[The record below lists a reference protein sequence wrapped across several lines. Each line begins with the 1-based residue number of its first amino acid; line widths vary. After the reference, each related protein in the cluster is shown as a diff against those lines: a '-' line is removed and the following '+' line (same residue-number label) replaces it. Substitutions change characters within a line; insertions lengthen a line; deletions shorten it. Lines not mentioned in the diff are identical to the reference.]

1 MLQSSKG
8 GDGMRLDQLAGIYVP
23 LSSQGMHFDGE
34 YTEIL
39 PSPALAPYVRCFWG
53 SLHARRMCSG
63 GSRVIPDS
71 CMDLIFEVNY
81 TKNRVAGRFCAL
93 DDATYVTPERSSGEL
108 VASFG
113 IRFYA
118 WTAACFAEADF
129 RDALGKVFDPEQH
142 FSALFQALAPQLFE
156 PDDLAAR
163 ARFADA
169 ELMRRLRPDRL
180 SSALLNAIHAMI
192 SGCGR
197 EKVGEIAA
205 RAGMSG
211 RQLER
216 RMLELTG
223 AGPKLLAQLVRH
235 QLVYREVLE
244 GRFRALDAVEKYG
257 YADQS
262 HLLRDFRR
270 FQGVLPGAISL
281 QYDAC
286 CRISSI
292 QEGEG

>member
-1 MLQSSKG
+1 M
-8 GDGMRLDQLAGIYVP
+8 QLERIARMYVP
-23 LSSQGMHFDGE
+23 LSSYGLRFDGE
-34 YTEIL
+34 YTEIA
-39 PSPALAPYVRCFWG
+39 PCPALAPYLRCFWG
-53 SLHARRMCSG
+53 SLHARRICG

-81 TKNRVAGRFCAL
+81 TKNRVTGRFCAL
-93 DDATYVTPERSSGEL
+93 DDAAYVTPERSSQDIIS
-108 VASFG
+108 SFG

-129 RDALGKVFDPEQH
+129 RDALGRVFDPEAH
-142 FSALFQALAPQLFE
+142 FSSLFRALAPQLFE

-163 ARFADA
+163 ARLAEA

-180 SSALLNAIHAMI
+180 GYALLNAIYGMI

-211 RQLER
+211 RKMER
-216 RMLELTG
+216 KLLELTG
-223 AGPKLLAQLVRH
+223 AGPKLLNQLIRH
-235 QLVYREVLE
+235 QLIYREVLE
-244 GRFRALDAVEKYG
+244 GRYRALDAVEKYG

-270 FQGVLPGAISL
+270 FQGVLPGEL
-281 QYDAC
+281 PWKNDKN

-292 QEGEG
+292 HEE

>member
-1 MLQSSKG
+1 M
-8 GDGMRLDQLAGIYVP
+8 QLERIARMYVP
-23 LSSQGMHFDGE
+23 LSSYGLRFDGE
-34 YTEIL
+34 YTEI
-39 PSPALAPYVRCFWG
+39 PPCPALAPYLRCFWG
-53 SLHARRMCSG
+53 SLHARRSCG

-81 TKNRVAGRFCAL
+81 TKNCVAGRFCAL
-93 DDATYVTPERSSGEL
+93 DDAAYVTPDRSSEEL

-129 RDALGKVFDPEQH
+129 RDALGRVFDPEAH
-142 FSALFQALAPQLFE
+142 FSSLFHALSPRLFE

-163 ARFADA
+163 ARLAEA

-180 SSALLNAIHAMI
+180 GYALLNAIYGMI

-205 RAGMSG
+205 KAGIGG
-211 RQLER
+211 RRLER
-216 RMLELTG
+216 KLLELTG
-223 AGPKLLAQLVRH
+223 AGPKLLNQLIRH
-235 QLVYREVLE
+235 QLIYREVLE
-244 GRFRALDAVEKYG
+244 GRYRALDAVEKYG

-270 FQGVLPGAISL
+270 FQGVLPGEL
-281 QYDAC
+281 PWKNDKN

-292 QEGEG
+292 HEE

>member
-1 MLQSSKG
+1 M
-8 GDGMRLDQLAGIYVP
+8 QLERIARMYVP
-23 LSSQGMHFDGE
+23 LSSYGLRFDGE
-34 YTEIL
+34 YTEI
-39 PSPALAPYVRCFWG
+39 PPCPALAPYLRCFWG

-81 TKNRVAGRFCAL
+81 TKNRVTGRFCAL
-93 DDATYVTPERSSGEL
+93 DDAAYVTPDRSSQDII
-108 VASFG
+108 SS
-113 IRFYA
+113 FYA

-129 RDALGKVFDPEQH
+129 RDALGRVFDPEAH
-142 FSALFQALAPQLFE
+142 FSSLFRALAPQLFE

-163 ARFADA
+163 ARLAEA
-169 ELMRRLRPDRL
+169 ELLRRLRPERPGN
-180 SSALLNAIHAMI
+180 ALMNVIYGMI

-205 RAGMSG
+205 KAGIGG
-211 RQLER
+211 RRLER
-216 RMLELTG
+216 KLLELTG
-223 AGPKLLAQLVRH
+223 AGPKLLNQLIRH
-235 QLVYREVLE
+235 QLLYREVLE
-244 GRFRALDAVEKYG
+244 GRYRALDAVEKYG

-270 FQGVLPGAISL
+270 FQGVLPGEL
-281 QYDAC
+281 PWKNDER

-292 QEGEG
+292 HEE

>member
-1 MLQSSKG
+1 M
-8 GDGMRLDQLAGIYVP
+8 QLERIARIYLP
-23 LSSQGMHFDGE
+23 LSSHGLRFDGE
-34 YTEIL
+34 YTEIP

-53 SLHARRMCSG
+53 SLHARTPRSG

-81 TKNRVAGRFCAL
+81 TKNRVTGRFCAM
-93 DDATYVTPERSSGEL
+93 DDAAYVTPDRGSQDQ

-118 WTAACFAEADF
+118 WTAACFAEVDF
-129 RDALGKVFDPEQH
+129 RDALGRVFDPEAH
-142 FSALFQALAPQLFE
+142 FSSLFHALSPRLFE

-163 ARFADA
+163 ARLAEA
-169 ELMRRLRPDRL
+169 ELLRRLRPERL
-180 SSALLNAIHAMI
+180 NSELSNVIYAMI

-205 RAGMSG
+205 RAGISG
-211 RQLER
+211 RKMER
-216 RMLELTG
+216 RLLELTG
-223 AGPKLLAQLVRH
+223 AGPKLLAQLIRH
-235 QLVYREVLE
+235 QLLYREVLE
-244 GRFRALDAVEKYG
+244 GRYRALDAVEKYG

-270 FQGVLPGAISL
+270 FQGVLPGELAWKNDES
-281 QYDAC
+281 

-292 QEGEG
+292 HEGQI

>member
-1 MLQSSKG
+1 MQ
-8 GDGMRLDQLAGIYVP
+8 LDRIARIYLP
-23 LSSQGMHFDGE
+23 LSSFGLRFDGE
-34 YTEIL
+34 YTEI
-39 PSPALAPYVRCFWG
+39 PPTPALSPYVRCFWG
-53 SLHARRMCSG
+53 SLRARRRSG

-81 TKNRVAGRFCAL
+81 TKNRVTGHFCGL
-93 DDATYVTPERSSGEL
+93 DDAPCITPGRSPTDL

-129 RDALGKVFDPEQH
+129 RDALGRVFEPEAH
-142 FSALFQALAPQLFE
+142 FSSLFYALSPQLFE
-156 PDDLAAR
+156 PDALVAR
-163 ARFADA
+163 ARLA
-169 ELMRRLRPDRL
+169 EGELLRRLRPERL
-180 SSALLNAIHAMI
+180 SSELLSVIYAMI

-197 EKVGEIAA
+197 EKMGEIAA

-211 RQLER
+211 RKMER
-216 RMLELTG
+216 KLLELTG
-223 AGPKLLAQLVRH
+223 AGPKLLAQLIRH

-244 GRFRALDAVEKYG
+244 GRYRALDAVEKYG

-270 FQGVLPGAISL
+270 FQGVLPGELAVLASKN
-281 QYDAC
+281 DEN
-286 CRISSI
+286 CRIFSI
-292 QEGEG
+292 HEGEI

>member
-1 MLQSSKG
+1 M
-8 GDGMRLDQLAGIYVP
+8 QLERIARMYVP
-23 LSSQGMHFDGE
+23 LSSYGLRFDGE
-34 YTEIL
+34 YTEI
-39 PSPALAPYVRCFWG
+39 PPCPALTPYLRCFWG

-81 TKNRVAGRFCAL
+81 TKNCVTGRFCAL
-93 DDATYVTPERSSGEL
+93 DDAAYVTPECSSQDIIS
-108 VASFG
+108 SFG

-118 WTAACFAEADF
+118 WTAACFAEEDF
-129 RDALGKVFDPEQH
+129 RDELGRVFDPEAH
-142 FSALFQALAPQLFE
+142 FSSLFHALSPRLFE

-163 ARFADA
+163 ARLAEA

-180 SSALLNAIHAMI
+180 GNALLNAIYGMI

-211 RQLER
+211 RKMER
-216 RMLELTG
+216 KLLELTG
-223 AGPKLLAQLVRH
+223 AGPKLLNQLIRH
-235 QLVYREVLE
+235 QLIYREVLE
-244 GRFRALDAVEKYG
+244 GRYRALDAVEKYG

-270 FQGVLPGAISL
+270 FQGVLPGEL
-281 QYDAC
+281 PWKNDER

-292 QEGEG
+292 HEGDI

>member
-1 MLQSSKG
+1 M
-8 GDGMRLDQLAGIYVP
+8 QLERIARIYVP
-23 LSSQGMHFDGE
+23 LSAQGLRFDGE
-34 YTEIL
+34 YTEI
-39 PSPALAPYVRCFWG
+39 PPCPALAPYLRCFWG

-81 TKNRVAGRFCAL
+81 TKNRVTGRFCAL
-93 DDATYVTPERSSGEL
+93 DDAAYVTPERSSQDIIS
-108 VASFG
+108 SFG

-129 RDALGKVFDPEQH
+129 RDALGRVFDPEAH
-142 FSALFQALAPQLFE
+142 FSSLFRALAPKLFE

-163 ARFADA
+163 ARLA
-169 ELMRRLRPDRL
+169 EGELLQRLRPDRPGCD
-180 SSALLNAIHAMI
+180 LLNAIYGMI

-205 RAGMSG
+205 RAGIGG
-211 RQLER
+211 RRLER
-216 RMLELTG
+216 RLLELTG
-223 AGPKLLAQLVRH
+223 AGPKLLNQLIRH
-235 QLVYREVLE
+235 QLIYREVLE

-270 FQGVLPGAISL
+270 FQGVLPGALSH

-292 QEGEG
+292 QERED

>member
-1 MLQSSKG
+1 M
-8 GDGMRLDQLAGIYVP
+8 QLERIARMYVP
-23 LSSQGMHFDGE
+23 LSSYGLRFDGE
-34 YTEIL
+34 YTEIA
-39 PSPALAPYVRCFWG
+39 PCPALAPYLRCFWG
-53 SLHARRMCSG
+53 SLHARRSCG

-81 TKNRVAGRFCAL
+81 TKNRVTGRFCAL
-93 DDATYVTPERSSGEL
+93 DDAAYVTPECSSQDIIS
-108 VASFG
+108 SFG

-129 RDALGKVFDPEQH
+129 RDALGRVFDPEAH
-142 FSALFQALAPQLFE
+142 FSSLFHALSPRLFE

-163 ARFADA
+163 ARLAEA

-180 SSALLNAIHAMI
+180 GYALLNAIYGMI

-197 EKVGEIAA
+197 EKVGGIAA

-211 RQLER
+211 RKMER
-216 RMLELTG
+216 KLLELTG
-223 AGPKLLAQLVRH
+223 AGPKLLNQLIRH
-235 QLVYREVLE
+235 QLIYREVLE
-244 GRFRALDAVEKYG
+244 GRYRALDAVEKYG

-270 FQGVLPGAISL
+270 FQGVLPGEL
-281 QYDAC
+281 PWKNDER

-292 QEGEG
+292 HEGDI

>member
-1 MLQSSKG
+1 M
-8 GDGMRLDQLAGIYVP
+8 QLEQIARMYIP
-23 LSSQGMHFDGE
+23 LSAQGLRFDTE
-34 YTEIL
+34 YTEIA
-39 PSPALAPYVRCFWG
+39 PCPALAPYLRCFWG

-81 TKNRVAGRFCAL
+81 TKNCVTGRFCAL
-93 DDATYVTPERSSGEL
+93 DDAAYVTPDRSSQDIIS
-108 VASFG
+108 SFG

-129 RDALGKVFDPEQH
+129 RDALGRVFDPEAH
-142 FSALFQALAPQLFE
+142 FSSLFHALSPRLFE

-163 ARFADA
+163 ARLAEA

-180 SSALLNAIHAMI
+180 GNALLNAIYGMI

-211 RQLER
+211 RKMER
-216 RMLELTG
+216 KLLELTG
-223 AGPKLLAQLVRH
+223 AGPKLLNQLIRH
-235 QLVYREVLE
+235 QLIYREVLE

-257 YADQS
+257 YADQF

-270 FQGVLPGAISL
+270 FQGVLPGEL
-281 QYDAC
+281 PWKNDAH

-292 QEGEG
+292 HEE

>member
-1 MLQSSKG
+1 M
-8 GDGMRLDQLAGIYVP
+8 QLEQIARIYVP
-23 LSSQGMHFDGE
+23 LSAQGLRFDAE
-34 YTEIL
+34 YAEIA
-39 PSPALAPYVRCFWG
+39 PGPALAPYVRCFWG
-53 SLHARRMCSG
+53 SLHARKMCSG

-81 TKNRVAGRFCAL
+81 TKNRVTGRFCAL
-93 DDATYVTPERSSGEL
+93 DDAAYVTPDRSSQDL
-108 VASFG
+108 VANFG

-129 RDALGKVFDPEQH
+129 RDALGKVFDPEAH
-142 FSALFQALAPQLFE
+142 FSSLFRALAPKLFE

-163 ARFADA
+163 ARLA
-169 ELMRRLRPDRL
+169 EGELLQRLRPDRPG
-180 SSALLNAIHAMI
+180 SDLLNAIHGMI

-205 RAGMSG
+205 RAGIGG
-211 RQLER
+211 RRLER
-216 RMLELTG
+216 RLLELTG
-223 AGPKLLAQLVRH
+223 AGPKLLNQLIRH
-235 QLVYREVLE
+235 QLIYRDVLE

-270 FQGVLPGAISL
+270 FQGVLPGALSH

-292 QEGEG
+292 QERED

>member
-1 MLQSSKG
+1 M
-8 GDGMRLDQLAGIYVP
+8 QLERIARIYVP
-23 LSSQGMHFDGE
+23 LSAQGLRSDAE
-34 YTEIL
+34 YAEIA
-39 PSPALAPYVRCFWG
+39 PSPALVPYVRCFWG
-53 SLHARRMCSG
+53 SLHARRMRSD

-81 TKNRVAGRFCAL
+81 TKNRVTGRFCAL
-93 DDATYVTPERSSGEL
+93 DDAAYVTPERSSEDL

-129 RDALGKVFDPEQH
+129 RDALGRVFDPEEH
-142 FSALFQALAPQLFE
+142 FSSLFHALSPRLFE
-156 PDDLAAR
+156 PDDLVAR
-163 ARFADA
+163 ARLAEA

-180 SSALLNAIHAMI
+180 GSALLNVIYGMI

-205 RAGMSG
+205 RAGVSG
-211 RQLER
+211 RHLER
-216 RMLELTG
+216 NMLRLTG
-223 AGPKLLAQLVRH
+223 AGPKLLAQLIRH
-235 QLVYREVLE
+235 QLSYREVLE
-244 GRFRALDAVEKYG
+244 GRVRALDAVEKYG

>member
-1 MLQSSKG
+1 M
-8 GDGMRLDQLAGIYVP
+8 QLERIARIYLP
-23 LSSQGMHFDGE
+23 LSSYGLSFDAE
-34 YTEIL
+34 YTEIS
-39 PSPALAPYVRCFWG
+39 PCPALAPYIRCFWG
-53 SLHARRMCSG
+53 SLHARRSCG

-81 TKNRVAGRFCAL
+81 TKNRVTGRFCAL
-93 DDATYVTPERSSGEL
+93 DDAAYVTPERSSEDL

-129 RDALGKVFDPEQH
+129 RDALGQVFDPEAH
-142 FSALFQALAPQLFE
+142 FSALFRALAPQLFE
-156 PDDLAAR
+156 PDDLSAR
-163 ARFADA
+163 AASA
-169 ELMRRLRPDRL
+169 EKELLRRLRPERL
-180 SSALLNAIHAMI
+180 SSELMNVIYAMI

-197 EKVGEIAA
+197 EKMGEIAA

-211 RQLER
+211 RKMER
-216 RMLELTG
+216 KLLELTG
-223 AGPKLLAQLVRH
+223 AGPKLLAQLIRH
-235 QLVYREVLE
+235 QLLYREVLE
-244 GRFRALDAVEKYG
+244 GRYRALDAVEKYG

-270 FQGVLPGAISL
+270 FQGVLPGELLWKNDES
-281 QYDAC
+281 

-292 QEGEG
+292 HEE

>member
-1 MLQSSKG
+1 M
-8 GDGMRLDQLAGIYVP
+8 QLEQIARMYVP
-23 LSSQGMHFDGE
+23 LSAQGLRFDGE
-34 YTEIL
+34 YTEI
-39 PSPALAPYVRCFWG
+39 PPCPALVPYVRCFWG
-53 SLHARRMCSG
+53 SLHARKRCGG

-81 TKNRVAGRFCAL
+81 TKNRVTGRFCAL
-93 DDATYVTPERSSGEL
+93 DDAPCIAPARSSQDIIS
-108 VASFG
+108 SFG

-129 RDALGKVFDPEQH
+129 RDALGRVFDPEAH
-142 FSALFQALAPQLFE
+142 FSSLFHALSPRLFE

-163 ARFADA
+163 ARLAEA

-180 SSALLNAIHAMI
+180 GNALLNAIYGMI

-211 RQLER
+211 RKMER
-216 RMLELTG
+216 KLLELTG
-223 AGPKLLAQLVRH
+223 AGPKLLNQLIRH
-235 QLVYREVLE
+235 QLIYREVLE
-244 GRFRALDAVEKYG
+244 GRYRALDAVEKYG

-270 FQGVLPGAISL
+270 FQGVLPGEL
-281 QYDAC
+281 PWKNDEN

-292 QEGEG
+292 HEE

>member
-1 MLQSSKG
+1 M
-8 GDGMRLDQLAGIYVP
+8 QLERIARIYLP
-23 LSSQGMHFDGE
+23 LSSYGLRFDAE
-34 YTEIL
+34 YTEI
-39 PSPALAPYVRCFWG
+39 PPCPALAPYVRCFWG
-53 SLHARRMCSG
+53 SLRARRMCSG

-81 TKNRVAGRFCAL
+81 TNNRVSGRFCAL
-93 DDATYVTPERSSGEL
+93 DDAAYVTPERSSEDL

-129 RDALGKVFDPEQH
+129 RDALGRVFDPEAH
-142 FSALFQALAPQLFE
+142 FSALFRALAPQLFE
-156 PDDLAAR
+156 PDDLPAR
-163 ARFADA
+163 AASA
-169 ELMRRLRPDRL
+169 EKELMRRLRPERL
-180 SSALLNAIHAMI
+180 SSELMNVIFAMI

-197 EKVGEIAA
+197 EKMGEIAA

-211 RQLER
+211 RKMER
-216 RMLELTG
+216 KLLELTG
-223 AGPKLLAQLVRH
+223 AGPKLLTQLIRH
-235 QLVYREVLE
+235 QLIYREVLE
-244 GRFRALDAVEKYG
+244 GRYRALDAVEKYG

-270 FQGVLPGAISL
+270 FQGVLPGELLWKNDES
-281 QYDAC
+281 

-292 QEGEG
+292 HEE

>member
-1 MLQSSKG
+1 M
-8 GDGMRLDQLAGIYVP
+8 QLERIARIYVP
-23 LSSQGMHFDGE
+23 LSAQGLRFDGE
-34 YTEIL
+34 YTEI
-39 PSPALAPYVRCFWG
+39 PPCPALAPYLRCFWG
-53 SLHARRMCSG
+53 SLHARRSCG

-81 TKNRVAGRFCAL
+81 TKNCVTGRFCAL
-93 DDATYVTPERSSGEL
+93 DDAAYVTPDRSSQDIIS
-108 VASFG
+108 SFG

-129 RDALGKVFDPEQH
+129 RDALGRVFDPEAH
-142 FSALFQALAPQLFE
+142 FSSLFHALSPRLFE

-163 ARFADA
+163 ARLAEA

-180 SSALLNAIHAMI
+180 GNALLNAIYGMI

-205 RAGMSG
+205 RAGISG
-211 RQLER
+211 RKMER
-216 RMLELTG
+216 KLLELTG
-223 AGPKLLAQLVRH
+223 AGPKLLNQLIRH
-235 QLVYREVLE
+235 QLIYREVLE

-257 YADQS
+257 YADQF

-270 FQGVLPGAISL
+270 FQGVLPGEL
-281 QYDAC
+281 PWKNDAH

-292 QEGEG
+292 HEE

>member
-1 MLQSSKG
+1 M
-8 GDGMRLDQLAGIYVP
+8 QLERIARMYVP
-23 LSSQGMHFDGE
+23 LSAQGLRFDAE
-34 YTEIL
+34 YAEIA
-39 PSPALAPYVRCFWG
+39 PGPALAPYVRCFWG

-81 TKNRVAGRFCAL
+81 TKNRVTGRFCAL
-93 DDATYVTPERSSGEL
+93 DDAAYVTPDRSSQDI
-108 VASFG
+108 VSSFG

-129 RDALGKVFDPEQH
+129 RDALGRVFDPEAH
-142 FSALFQALAPQLFE
+142 FSSLFRALAPKLFE

-163 ARFADA
+163 ARLA
-169 ELMRRLRPDRL
+169 EGELLQRLRPDRPGCD
-180 SSALLNAIHAMI
+180 LLNAIYGMI

-205 RAGMSG
+205 RAGIGG
-211 RQLER
+211 RRLER
-216 RMLELTG
+216 RLLELTG
-223 AGPKLLAQLVRH
+223 AGPKLLNQLIRH
-235 QLVYREVLE
+235 QLIYREVLE

-270 FQGVLPGAISL
+270 FQGVLPGALSH

-292 QEGEG
+292 QERED

>member
-1 MLQSSKG
+1 M
-8 GDGMRLDQLAGIYVP
+8 QLERIARIYVP
-23 LSSQGMHFDGE
+23 LSAQGLRFDGE
-34 YTEIL
+34 YTEI
-39 PSPALAPYVRCFWG
+39 PPCPALAPYLRCFWG

-81 TKNRVAGRFCAL
+81 TKNRVTGRFCAL
-93 DDATYVTPERSSGEL
+93 DDAAYVTPDRSSQDIIS
-108 VASFG
+108 SFG

-129 RDALGKVFDPEQH
+129 RDALGRVFDPEAH
-142 FSALFQALAPQLFE
+142 FSSLFHALSPRLFE

-163 ARFADA
+163 ARLAEA

-180 SSALLNAIHAMI
+180 GNALLNAIYGMI

-197 EKVGEIAA
+197 EKVGGIAA

-211 RQLER
+211 RKMER
-216 RMLELTG
+216 KLLELTG
-223 AGPKLLAQLVRH
+223 AGPKLLSQLIRH
-235 QLVYREVLE
+235 QLIYREVLE
-244 GRFRALDAVEKYG
+244 GRYRALDAVEKYG

-270 FQGVLPGAISL
+270 FQGVLPGEL
-281 QYDAC
+281 PWKNDEN

-292 QEGEG
+292 HEE

>member
-1 MLQSSKG
+1 M
-8 GDGMRLDQLAGIYVP
+8 QLERIARIYLP
-23 LSSQGMHFDGE
+23 LSSYGLRFDAE
-34 YTEIL
+34 YTEI
-39 PSPALAPYVRCFWG
+39 PPCPALAPYVRCFWG
-53 SLHARRMCSG
+53 SLRARRMCSG

-81 TKNRVAGRFCAL
+81 TNNRISGRFCAL
-93 DDATYVTPERSSGEL
+93 DDAAYVTPERSSEDL

-129 RDALGKVFDPEQH
+129 RDALGRVFDPEAH
-142 FSALFQALAPQLFE
+142 FSALFRALAPQLFE
-156 PDDLAAR
+156 PDDLPAR
-163 ARFADA
+163 AASA
-169 ELMRRLRPDRL
+169 EKELMRRLRPERL
-180 SSALLNAIHAMI
+180 SSELMNVIFAMI

-197 EKVGEIAA
+197 EKMGEIAA

-211 RQLER
+211 RKMER
-216 RMLELTG
+216 KLLELTG
-223 AGPKLLAQLVRH
+223 AGPKLLAQLIRH
-235 QLVYREVLE
+235 QLIYREVLE
-244 GRFRALDAVEKYG
+244 GRYRALDAVEKYG

-270 FQGVLPGAISL
+270 FQGVLPGEL
-281 QYDAC
+281 LWKNDER

-292 QEGEG
+292 HEE

>member
-1 MLQSSKG
+1 M
-8 GDGMRLDQLAGIYVP
+8 QLEQIARIYVP
-23 LSSQGMHFDGE
+23 LSAQGLRFDAE
-34 YTEIL
+34 YAEIA
-39 PSPALAPYVRCFWG
+39 PGPALAPYVRCFWG
-53 SLHARRMCSG
+53 SLHARKMCSG

-81 TKNRVAGRFCAL
+81 TKNRVTGRFCAL
-93 DDATYVTPERSSGEL
+93 DDAAYVTPDRSSQDL

-113 IRFYA
+113 VRFYA

-129 RDALGKVFDPEQH
+129 RDALGKVFDPEAH
-142 FSALFQALAPQLFE
+142 FSSLFRALAPKLFE

-163 ARFADA
+163 ARLA
-169 ELMRRLRPDRL
+169 EGELLQRLRPDRPG
-180 SSALLNAIHAMI
+180 SDLLNAIHGMI

-205 RAGMSG
+205 RAGIGG
-211 RQLER
+211 RRLER
-216 RMLELTG
+216 RLLELTG
-223 AGPKLLAQLVRH
+223 AGPKLLNQLIRH
-235 QLVYREVLE
+235 QLIYRDVLE

-270 FQGVLPGAISL
+270 FQGVLPGALSH

-292 QEGEG
+292 QERED

>member
-1 MLQSSKG
+1 M
-8 GDGMRLDQLAGIYVP
+8 QLERIARIYLP
-23 LSSQGMHFDGE
+23 LSGYGLHFDGE
-34 YTEIL
+34 YTEIA
-39 PSPALAPYVRCFWG
+39 PCPALAPYVRCFWG
-53 SLHARRMCSG
+53 SLRARKRCGG

-81 TKNRVAGRFCAL
+81 TKNRVTGRFCAL
-93 DDATYVTPERSSGEL
+93 DDAAYVTPECSSQDIIS
-108 VASFG
+108 SFG

-129 RDALGKVFDPEQH
+129 RDALGRVFDPEAH
-142 FSALFQALAPQLFE
+142 FSTLFRALAPKLFE

-163 ARFADA
+163 ARLA
-169 ELMRRLRPDRL
+169 EGELLCRLRPDRPGCD
-180 SSALLNAIHAMI
+180 LLNAIHGMI

-205 RAGMSG
+205 RAGIGG
-211 RQLER
+211 RRLER
-216 RMLELTG
+216 RLLELTG
-223 AGPKLLAQLVRH
+223 AGPKLLNQLIRH
-235 QLVYREVLE
+235 QLIYRDVLE

-270 FQGVLPGAISL
+270 FQGVLPGALSH

-292 QEGEG
+292 QERED

>member
-1 MLQSSKG
+1 M
-8 GDGMRLDQLAGIYVP
+8 QLERIARIYVP
-23 LSSQGMHFDGE
+23 LSAQGLRFDGE
-34 YTEIL
+34 YTEI
-39 PSPALAPYVRCFWG
+39 PPCPALAPYLRCFWG
-53 SLHARRMCSG
+53 SLHARRSCG

-81 TKNRVAGRFCAL
+81 TKNRVTGRFCAL
-93 DDATYVTPERSSGEL
+93 DDAAYVTPERSSQDIIS
-108 VASFG
+108 SFG

-129 RDALGKVFDPEQH
+129 RDALGRVFDPEAH
-142 FSALFQALAPQLFE
+142 FSSLFHALSPRLFE

-163 ARFADA
+163 ARLAEA

-180 SSALLNAIHAMI
+180 GNALLNAIYGMI
-192 SGCGR
+192 SDCGR
-197 EKVGEIAA
+197 EKVGGIAA

-211 RQLER
+211 RKMER
-216 RMLELTG
+216 KLLELTG
-223 AGPKLLAQLVRH
+223 AGPKLLSQLIRH
-235 QLVYREVLE
+235 QLIYREVLE
-244 GRFRALDAVEKYG
+244 GRYRALDAVEKYG

-270 FQGVLPGAISL
+270 FQGVLPGEL
-281 QYDAC
+281 PWKNDAH

-292 QEGEG
+292 HEGDI

>member
-1 MLQSSKG
+1 M
-8 GDGMRLDQLAGIYVP
+8 QLERIARIYLP
-23 LSSQGMHFDGE
+23 LSSYGLRFDAE
-34 YTEIL
+34 YTEI
-39 PSPALAPYVRCFWG
+39 PPCPALAPYVRCFWG
-53 SLHARRMCSG
+53 SLRARRMCSG

-81 TKNRVAGRFCAL
+81 TNNRVSGRFCAL
-93 DDATYVTPERSSGEL
+93 DDAAYVTPERSSEDL

-129 RDALGKVFDPEQH
+129 RDALGRVFDPEAH
-142 FSALFQALAPQLFE
+142 FSALFRALAPQLFE
-156 PDDLAAR
+156 PDDLPAR
-163 ARFADA
+163 AASA
-169 ELMRRLRPDRL
+169 EKELMRRLRPERL
-180 SSALLNAIHAMI
+180 SSELMNVIFAMI

-197 EKVGEIAA
+197 EKMGEIAA

-211 RQLER
+211 RKMER
-216 RMLELTG
+216 KLLELTG
-223 AGPKLLAQLVRH
+223 AGPKLLTQLIRH
-235 QLVYREVLE
+235 QLIYREVLE
-244 GRFRALDAVEKYG
+244 GRYRALDAVEKYG

-270 FQGVLPGAISL
+270 FQGVLPGEL
-281 QYDAC
+281 LWKNDER

-292 QEGEG
+292 HEE